1 MLRVKDLHVHY
12 GNIRAVQGV
21 SLEVQEGQTVALIGS
36 NGAGKSTLLRTISG
50 LVEATAGSVEFRGKD
65 VLGLPS
71 FEIVRRGMV
80 MVPEGRRVFP
90 GLTVMENLRLGAY
103 AIKDPADTAKNLE
116 FVFGLFPLLQE
127 RLEQRAGLLSG
138 GEQQMLAVGRAL
150 MSQGELI
157 MMDEPSLGLA
167 PLMVRGVFDIIR
179 QINKAGKTVLLAE
192 QNARGALSLAD
203 YVYVLETG
211 KVALEGSAKE
221 VGSSDGVRKAYLG
234 IG

>member
-1 MLRVKDLHVHY
+1 MSVRNLHVQY
-12 GNIRAVQGV
+12 GGIRALNDV
-21 SLEVQEGQTVALIGS
+21 SMDVDDGQTVALIGA

-50 LVEATAGSVEFRGKD
+50 LVEASGGSIEFKGQNI
-65 VLGLPS
+65 LGMPS
-71 FEIVRRGMV
+71 YEIVRRGTV

-103 AIKDPADTAKNLE
+103 TVSDKAEAARNLE
-116 FVFGLFPLLQE
+116 SVLGLFPLLKE
-127 RLEQRAGLLSG
+127 RLGQRAGLLSG

-150 MSQGELI
+150 MSRAELI

-167 PLMVRGVFDIIR
+167 PKLVRNVFAIIR
-179 QINKAGKTVLLAE
+179 QIREMGRTVLLAE

-211 KVALEGSAKE
+211 RVVLQGTAEQ
-221 VGSSDGVRKAYLG
+221 VGKSDDVRKAYLG
-234 IG
+234 VA